1 MKFISSISGFGP
13 AGSRPIALAC
23 FLDEA
28 TSVLVIVQETDPEE
42 PVDRA
47 AGFGLV
53 SSVMLDD
60 YDMLFT
66 EEQLGDAVSTY
77 FAMLGSDT
85 VVIEDECMRYS
96 PDQVVR
102 TDGVDEKGMKYK
114 FSDRLGNGVV
124 AVLAACLYA
133 RRNIGYQAAT
143 SFANELS
150 ALTDGLGA
158 PDDPFLAIRSI

>member
-13 AGSRPIALAC
+13 AGSKPVALAC
-23 FLDEA
+23 FLDPK
-28 TSVLVIVQETDPEE
+28 TDTLVILRETDPEE
-42 PVDRA
+42 PVDRD

-53 SSVMLDD
+53 SSAMLDD
-60 YDMLFT
+60 YDLLFT
-66 EEQLGDAVSTY
+66 EALMGEAVAIY
-77 FAMLGSDT
+77 FAMRGTDT
-85 VVIEDECMRYS
+85 VIVEDECMRYA
-96 PDQVVR
+96 PEQVVR
-102 TDGVDEKGMKYK
+102 PDGVDEKGVKYR

-133 RRNIGYQAAT
+133 RRNIGYQAAS